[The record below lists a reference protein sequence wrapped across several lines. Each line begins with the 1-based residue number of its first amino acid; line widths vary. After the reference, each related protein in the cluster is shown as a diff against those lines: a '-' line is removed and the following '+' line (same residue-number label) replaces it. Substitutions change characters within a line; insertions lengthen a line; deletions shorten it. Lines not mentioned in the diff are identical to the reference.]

1 MHKPEHSGKCETGEP
16 GVACHPGVSRESR
29 SSRVAILLVGAAILA
44 VVFGIVW
51 MQSAKYELLAV
62 GKQAPDFVLTDL
74 NDKPQRLSDFRGKVV
89 FLNFWA
95 TWCKPCREEMP
106 SMDVLHK
113 NFEKDGLVI
122 LAVSIDRVTTTKDI
136 PPFIKGM
143 NLTFPVLID
152 SWGKTDK
159 PYKRMGVPETF
170 IIDRDG
176 VIREIVIGPRD
187 WTRLDS
193 LEVLTKLLNVTPKA
207 ADAQLLDREA
217 GQG

>member
-1 MHKPEHSGKCETGEP
+1 
-16 GVACHPGVSRESR
+16 VAPAAGGSRLLILLAG
-29 SSRVAILLVGAAILA
+29 VAILGA
-44 VVFGIVW
+44 VFGIVW
-51 MQSAKYELLAV
+51 MQSAKYEPLVV
-62 GKQAPDFVLTDL
+62 GKPAPDFSLSDL
-74 NDKPQRLSDFRGKVV
+74 NDKPYRLSDFRGKVV

-106 SMDVLHK
+106 SMEVLYK

-152 SWGKTDK
+152 SWGQTDK

-170 IIDRDG
+170 IIDQQG

-193 LEVLTKLLNVTPKA
+193 LPVITQLLNVTPKTV
-207 ADAQLLDREA
+207 DAGRPSM
-217 GQG
+217 

>member
-1 MHKPEHSGKCETGEP
+1 MVERSMPIAS
-16 GVACHPGVSRESR
+16 VALPPSKGSR
-29 SSRVAILLVGAAILA
+29 LLITFVGAVILA
-44 VVFGIVW
+44 IVFGIVW
-51 MQSAKYELLAV
+51 MQSAQYELLVV
-62 GKQAPDFVLTDL
+62 GKSAPDFVLTDL
-74 NDKPQRLSDFRGKVV
+74 NDKSQKLSDFRGRVV

-106 SMDVLHK
+106 SMEVLHK
-113 NFEKDGLVI
+113 NFAKDGLVV

-136 PPFIKGM
+136 SPFIKGM

-170 IIDRDG
+170 IIDQQG

-193 LEVLTKLLNVTPKA
+193 LQILTKLLNVTSKA
-207 ADAQLLDREA
+207 PPPQLGALRTEK
-217 GQG
+217 G

>member
-1 MHKPEHSGKCETGEP
+1 MHKPEPSVSDVAGEQ
-16 GVACHPGVSRESR
+16 G
-29 SSRVAILLVGAAILA
+29 SSRVAILLVGAVILA

-106 SMDVLHK
+106 SMEVLHK

-193 LEVLTKLLNVTPKA
+193 LEILTKLLNVTPKA
-207 ADAQLLDREA
+207 ADTQSLDRGA
-217 GQG
+217 GRG

>member
-1 MHKPEHSGKCETGEP
+1 MAEQTTPSNVTSLPP
-16 GVACHPGVSRESR
+16 GGRSR
-29 SSRVAILLVGAAILA
+29 LLILA
-44 VVFGIVW
+44 VGTAILIAVFTLVW
-51 MQSAKYELLAV
+51 LQSAKYEPLAV
-62 GKQAPDFVLTDL
+62 GKPAPDFSLSDL
-74 NDKPQRLSDFRGKVV
+74 NEKPYRLSDFRGKVV

-106 SMDVLHK
+106 SMEILNK

-136 PPFIKGM
+136 PPFVKGL

-152 SWGKTDK
+152 SWGRTDK

-170 IIDRDG
+170 IIDKEG
-176 VIREIVIGPRD
+176 IIQEIVIGPRD

-193 LEVLTKLLNVTPKA
+193 LQILTKLLNVTPKTA
-207 ADAQLLDREA
+207 ELRRPSATRELH
-217 GQG
+217 G

>member
-1 MHKPEHSGKCETGEP
+1 MPMHKSESSVSD
-16 GVACHPGVSRESR
+16 VAGARG
-29 SSRVAILLVGAAILA
+29 SSRGTILLVGAVILA
-44 VVFGIVW
+44 AVFGIVW

-74 NDKPQRLSDFRGKVV
+74 NDKPQRLSEFRGKVV

-106 SMDVLHK
+106 SMEVLHK

-136 PPFIKGM
+136 PPFTKGM

-193 LEVLTKLLNVTPKA
+193 LEILTKLLNVTPKA
-207 ADAQLLDREA
+207 VDVQSLDRGA
-217 GQG
+217 GRG

>member
-1 MHKPEHSGKCETGEP
+1 MSLLDQPASVSTAKPS
-16 GVACHPGVSRESR
+16 ASRLLILFAGT
-29 SSRVAILLVGAAILA
+29 AILVLTFA
-44 VVFGIVW
+44 VVW
-51 MQSAKYELLAV
+51 LQSAKYEPLVV
-62 GKQAPDFVLTDL
+62 GRPAPDFALSDL
-74 NDKPQRLSDFRGKVV
+74 NDKPYRLSDFRGKVV

-106 SMDVLHK
+106 SMEILNK

-122 LAVSIDRVTTTKDI
+122 LAVSIDRVTTTKEI
-136 PPFIKGM
+136 PPFVKGL

-170 IIDRDG
+170 IIDQEG
-176 VIREIVIGPRD
+176 IIREIVIGPRD

-193 LEVLTKLLNVTPKA
+193 LQVLTKLLNVTPKA
-207 ADAQLLDREA
+207 AAAVQPGA
-217 GQG
+217 GV

>member
-1 MHKPEHSGKCETGEP
+1 MANQALPVG
-16 GVACHPGVSRESR
+16 SRPTPAKGASR
-29 SSRVAILLVGAAILA
+29 LLILVVGSVILA
-44 VVFGIVW
+44 VVFSLVW
-51 MQSAKYELLAV
+51 MQSAKYEPLAV
-62 GKQAPDFVLTDL
+62 GKMAPDFSLSDL
-74 NDKPQRLSDFRGKVV
+74 NDKPHRLSDFRGKVV

-106 SMDVLHK
+106 SMEILNK

-136 PPFIKGM
+136 PPFVKGM

-152 SWGKTDK
+152 SWGQTDK

-170 IIDRDG
+170 IIDQQG

-193 LEVLTKLLNVTPKA
+193 LQVLTKLLNVTPKT
-207 ADAQLLDREA
+207 ADGESRKSA
-217 GQG
+217 GSQG

>member
-1 MHKPEHSGKCETGEP
+1 MLDQPTPVPIAKPSAP
-16 GVACHPGVSRESR
+16 RLL
-29 SSRVAILLVGAAILA
+29 ILIAGTVILVLTFA
-44 VVFGIVW
+44 IVW
-51 MQSAKYELLAV
+51 LQSAKYELLVV
-62 GKQAPDFVLTDL
+62 GKPAPDFALSDL
-74 NDKPQRLSDFRGKVV
+74 NDKPYRLSDFRGKVV

-106 SMDVLHK
+106 SMEILNK

-122 LAVSIDRVTTTKDI
+122 LAVSIDRVTTTREI
-136 PPFIKGM
+136 PPFVKGL

-170 IIDRDG
+170 IIDQEG
-176 VIREIVIGPRD
+176 IIREIVIGPRD

-193 LEVLTKLLNVTPKA
+193 LQVLTKLLNVTPKA
-207 ADAQLLDREA
+207 AAVGSARLSSVK
-217 GQG
+217 G

>member
-1 MHKPEHSGKCETGEP
+1 MSDHETSLSSGTAANG
-16 GVACHPGVSRESR
+16 SRLFILLAG
-29 SSRVAILLVGAAILA
+29 VAILGA
-44 VVFGIVW
+44 VFGIVW
-51 MQSAKYELLAV
+51 MQSAKYEPLVV
-62 GKQAPDFVLTDL
+62 GKPAPDFSLSDL
-74 NDKPQRLSDFRGKVV
+74 NDKPYRLSDFRGKVV

-106 SMDVLHK
+106 SMEVLYK
-113 NFEKDGLVI
+113 NFGKDGLVI

-152 SWGKTDK
+152 SWGQTDK

-170 IIDRDG
+170 IIDQQG

-193 LEVLTKLLNVTPKA
+193 LPVITRLLNVTPKTV
-207 ADAQLLDREA
+207 DAGRPSM
-217 GQG
+217 

>member
-1 MHKPEHSGKCETGEP
+1 MSDYVTSPSQGSSTG
-16 GVACHPGVSRESR
+16 GSRLL
-29 SSRVAILLVGAAILA
+29 ILLVGVVILGA
-44 VVFGIVW
+44 VFGIVW
-51 MQSAKYELLAV
+51 MQSAKYEPLVV
-62 GKQAPDFVLTDL
+62 GKTAPDFSLSDL
-74 NDKPQRLSDFRGKVV
+74 NDKPYRLSDFHGKVV

-106 SMDVLHK
+106 SMEVLYK
-113 NFEKDGLVI
+113 NFEKDGLVV

-136 PPFIKGM
+136 PPFVKGM

-152 SWGKTDK
+152 SWGQTDK

-170 IIDRDG
+170 IIDQQG

-193 LEVLTKLLNVTPKA
+193 LPVITNLLNVTPKTV
-207 ADAQLLDREA
+207 EA
-217 GQG
+217 GRRSM

>member
-1 MHKPEHSGKCETGEP
+1 MLMHKFEQSANGDAGER
-16 GVACHPGVSRESR
+16 G
-29 SSRVAILLVGAAILA
+29 SSRVAILLVGAVILA
-44 VVFGIVW
+44 AVFGIVW

-106 SMDVLHK
+106 SMEVLHK

-193 LEVLTKLLNVTPKA
+193 LEILTKLLNVTPKA
-207 ADAQLLDREA
+207 AAAHPLDRGAER
-217 GQG
+217 G